1 VGKQRKKTSGM
12 TEIRFHGRGGQGAVV
27 AAQILAVALF
37 REGRHVQSFPAFGME
52 RRGAPVAA
60 FVRFDNRPIRLR
72 SQIYAPDHIVVLD
85 HHLLHTAAVLTG
97 LKPNGWVV
105 VNCNQHEKRLGLPAS
120 FRLAVVDAS
129 GIAAMNRL
137 GSASTPI
144 VNTAILGAFA
154 KATGLVDIESVVAA
168 IGESVPIKAQENVH
182 AARQAYDLTE
192 AL

>member
-1 VGKQRKKTSGM
+1 
-12 TEIRFHGRGGQGAVV
+12 
-27 AAQILAVALF
+27 
-37 REGRHVQSFPAFGME
+37 
-52 RRGAPVAA
+52 VAA

-85 HHLLHTAAVLTG
+85 HHLLEATAVLAG
-97 LKPNGWVV
+97 LKSGGWVI
-105 VNCNQHEKRLGLPAS
+105 VNCNHHEKRLGIPAG

-137 GSASTPI
+137 GSASIPI

-154 KATGLVDIESVVAA
+154 KATGLVGIDSVVAA
-168 IGESVPIKAQENVH
+168 ISESVPLKAQENVH
-182 AARQAYDLTE
+182 AARQAFDFTE

>member
-1 VGKQRKKTSGM
+1 M

-27 AAQILAVALF
+27 AAQILAAALF
-37 REGRHVQSFPAFGME
+37 REGLYVQSFPAFGME

-60 FVRFDNRPIRLR
+60 FVRFDDRPIRLR

-97 LKPNGWVV
+97 LKPGGWVI
-105 VNCNQHEKRLGLPAS
+105 VNCNHHDGRLGVPS
-120 FRLAVVDAS
+120 DFRLAVVDAS

-137 GSASTPI
+137 GSTSIPI

-154 KATGLVDIESVVAA
+154 KATDLVGIDSVVSA
-168 IGESVPIKAQENVH
+168 ISESVPVKAQENVH
-182 AARQAYDLTE
+182 AARQAYDFTE
-192 AL
+192 TL